1 MNDEQEDFAVKLT
14 LIEQQA
20 NLVLDDLP
28 PGTMRDRVQ
37 HIATTARLLRA
48 RLNVASTLILP
59 AQPRKHQP

>member
-1 MNDEQEDFAVKLT
+1 MNDEQEDFAVKLS

-20 NLVLDDLP
+20 NLVLDEMP

-37 HIATTARLLRA
+37 HIATTAKLLRQ

-59 AQPRKHQP
+59 TQAPKQR